1 MAKKKLTPNQ
11 QAYQKN
17 IRRIK
22 RFIREKEKVGFSFPS
37 LNLEIPSRVTKKRL
51 RTIEAIN
58 AKALYSLSTYHGE
71 ATYGEQVEGT
81 EALKIIRENRK
92 ESRKKRQ
99 PAAPAPEPFPR
110 AADIII
116 DNFFE
121 GLNLLSGAEG
131 VPTLNGFIN
140 RMIAERGKDDVAN
153 MLVHMAENGVILTFE
168 IAYKSEETRA
178 FITEALNYL
187 PDLGRL
193 ERDKILDE
201 LEELEEWASYE

>member
-22 RFIREKEKVGFSFPS
+22 RFIREKEKVGFSFPN
-37 LNLEIPSRVTKKRL
+37 LNLEIPTRVTKKRL

-58 AKALYSLSTYHGE
+58 AQALYSLSTYHGE
-71 ATYGEQVEGT
+71 ATNGEQVEGK
-81 EALKIIRENRK
+81 EALKIIRENRRAN
-92 ESRKKRQ
+92 RKKRKEQ
-99 PAAPAPEPFPR
+99 APTPEPIPR
-110 AADIII
+110 SEDIII
-116 DNFFE
+116 DNFLE
-121 GLNLLSGAEG
+121 GLNLLSGAPG
-131 VPTLNGFIN
+131 TPTLTGFIN
-140 RMIAERGKDDVAN
+140 RMISEHGKADVAM
-153 MLVHMAENGVILTFE
+153 MLVHMAENGIVLTFE
-168 IAYKSEETRA
+168 IVYKEEETRA
-178 FITEALNYL
+178 FIGEALNYL